1 MVSTVLYSY
10 CDIHYLV
17 RLIKRSRFF
26 ILRVRCW
33 RFNGVCANFEETWIE
48 CLGDLARYRMAM
60 EESDL
65 RNCQV
70 WPSVPQ
76 IVVQQSCSWISQHG

>member
-1 MVSTVLYSY
+1 MESVL
-10 CDIHYLV
+10 
-17 RLIKRSRFF
+17 
-26 ILRVRCW
+26 
-33 RFNGVCANFEETWIE
+33 NFEETWIE

-70 WPSVPQ
+70 YPSIGQ
-76 IVVQQSCSWISQHG
+76 IVVQQSCRASTRVSTW